1 MPATIHEAL
10 EAQREFFETGATR
23 PVAVRKA
30 RLRRL
35 AEIIRAWDER
45 ILTAL
50 SEDLGKPRIE
60 AYLSEVHF
68 VLQELGY
75 TLRRLERWARPK
87 RVMPNLFN
95 WPARC
100 EIRSEP
106 YGIVLL
112 LGPWNYPFQLVM
124 APLISAI
131 AAGNCVVVKPSEHAP
146 ATAALLR
153 EMLSESFDP
162 SQVMTFLG
170 GAEVARSLLD
180 ERFDYVFYTGNG
192 RVAREIM
199 ESCAKHVT
207 PLTLE
212 LGGKCPCIVD
222 QRVDLERAVRRI
234 ARGKFFN
241 AGQTCVAPDYVCVH
255 ESIYEAFLARM
266 RGTLEAFYGKEPRH
280 SPDYARIVNV
290 RHFDRLFEL
299 LPEPVRR
306 AGNHDRTARFFAPTL
321 LKDVGWNDR
330 VMDEEIFGPI
340 LPCLVYSDLAEVLL
354 KIRRR
359 PKPLALYVFSDS
371 KAAQE
376 QCLESVASGGV
387 CINDTLMH
395 ITALTLPFGG
405 VGESG
410 MGQYHG
416 RFGFET
422 FSHTRGVMRKGVDF
436 FNVCPPYGSV
446 LERIRPFL
454 GRRFW

>member
-1 MPATIHEAL
+1 MPSTIHDAL

-23 PVAVRKA
+23 SVAVRKA

-45 ILTAL
+45 ILAAL
-50 SEDLGKPRIE
+50 RDDLGKPRIE

-100 EIRSEP
+100 EIRFEP
-106 YGIVLL
+106 HGIVLL

-124 APLISAI
+124 APLISAV

-153 EMLSESFDP
+153 EMLLECFDT
-162 SQVMTFLG
+162 SQVTTFLG
-170 GAEVARSLLD
+170 GPEVAQSLLD

-199 ESCAKHVT
+199 KSCAKHVT

-222 QRVDLERAVRRI
+222 PRVDLERAVRRI

-299 LPEPVRR
+299 LPEPVRS

-354 KIRRR
+354 RIRRR

-371 KAAQE
+371 TAVQE

-405 VGESG
+405 VGDSG

-416 RFGFET
+416 QFGFET
-422 FSHTRGVMRKGVDF
+422 FSHTRSVMRKGVDF